1 MKHPKI
7 SDLFDT
13 LQAPDLPL
21 EPDSACSAERIKAAT
36 LAKIQASQGQSPRH
50 PRRKYKTLILAAA
63 LTLALSVGALAA
75 NDLLPGHIFQSFFG
89 TGLGSNAEGVVEY
102 TDDGRL
108 VTNLPAW
115 ERVEVD
121 ASLAEEVLT
130 PYLTTTDETISYAGY
145 TLALEA
151 NLYDPA
157 TGCGLA
163 SYTLENPDGVTGYQV
178 LEDGELWFDNQ
189 TVFARTDQ
197 AGHLFLDSGRSSDT
211 KLCILEY
218 YIAAAPLKDL
228 DLELGAFVPDPENG
242 GVYGETQDTLSI
254 PLKAAQLPLAQAE
267 QAGSLPAVTL
277 SPHRALPLPDASRRR
292 RQGPGRPGGYHLL
305 SGPGICRRQPLCH
318 SGYRQFSGQFLLRPL
333 PLGFLVDL
341 FLQPP
346 GGHPAGGEG
355 SGERPG
361 NSSVTPPLP
370 AKGGRAA
377 EWRRGDSV
385 GLHLPN
391 DRGILNARPHP
402 TRPPAGPPSER
413 RNFLI

>member
-218 YIAAAPLKDL
+218 YIAAEPLKDL

-254 PLKAAQLPLAQAE
+254 PLKAAQLPLAQAD

-277 SPHRALPLPDASRRR
+277 SPIGLSLSLTPPAAGDRDRDALADTISYLALEYADGSR
-292 RQGPGRPGGYHLL
+292 YVILDTVNFL
-305 SGPGICRRQPLCH
+305 DNSAYALCP
-318 SGYRQFSGQFLLRPL
+318 SDSSSIYSFNR
-333 PLGFLVDL
+333 LVDTRQVVKVL
-341 FLQPP
+341 VNGQ
-346 GGHPAGGEG
+346 EI
-355 SGERPG
+355 
-361 NSSVTPPLP
+361 PL
-370 AKGGRAA
+370 
-377 EWRRGDSV
+377 
-385 GLHLPN
+385 
-391 DRGILNARPHP
+391 
-402 TRPPAGPPSER
+402 
-413 RNFLI
+413 